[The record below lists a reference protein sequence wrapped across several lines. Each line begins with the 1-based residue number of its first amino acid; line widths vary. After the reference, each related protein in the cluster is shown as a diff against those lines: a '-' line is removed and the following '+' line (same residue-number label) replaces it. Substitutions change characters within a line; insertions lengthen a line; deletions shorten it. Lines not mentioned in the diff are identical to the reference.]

1 MGKLDLLNWARSQ
14 IGTKENPDGSNNVPY
29 NTHYYGRIIND
40 SAYAWCVVFVW
51 DGFRQTGQSAAFYGG
66 AKTASCSA
74 VEYWARINGYKVP
87 VKDLQPGD
95 LVIYNLDGAGSPYD
109 HIGIV
114 EEVTASKLVTIEGNV
129 SNAVRRVDRT
139 ADRAKISVAIRP
151 PYIEKPATNTI
162 KAKLEALRAQLD
174 AIIKEV

>member
-1 MGKLDLLNWARSQ
+1 MGKLELLNWARSQ

-29 NTHYYGRIIND
+29 NTHYYGRTIND

-66 AKTASCSA
+66 GKTASCSA
-74 VEYWARINGYKVP
+74 VEYWARVNGYKVP

-95 LVIYNLDGAGSPYD
+95 LVIYNLDKAGSPYD

-139 ADRAKISVAIRP
+139 ADRCKISVAIRP
-151 PYIEKPATNTI
+151 PYVEKPATNTI
-162 KAKLEALRAQLD
+162 KDKLEVLRAQLD

>member
-1 MGKLDLLNWARSQ
+1 MGKLELLNWCRSQ

-29 NTHYYGRIIND
+29 NTHYYGRTIND

-87 VKDLQPGD
+87 VADLQPGD
-95 LVIYNLDGAGSPYD
+95 IVIYNLDGAGSPYD

-139 ADRAKISVAIRP
+139 ADRGKISVAIRP
-151 PYIEKPATNTI
+151 PYVEKPAANTI
-162 KAKLEALRAQLD
+162 KSKLEALRAQLD